1 MTMHVLVPIDDSP
14 QAMDALRL
22 ALDTFPTA
30 TITLLTVID
39 PIEAG
44 YRAESVLP
52 SYSETWYESK
62 QEAAEQRFEEARDVA
77 ADTDV
82 DLETVTEVG
91 RPSRL
96 IVEYAQEHDI
106 DHVVMGSH
114 GRSGVARVLLGS
126 VAEAVV
132 RRSPVP
138 VTIVR

>member
-1 MTMHVLVPIDDSP
+1 MTMHVLVPLDDSP

-62 QEAAEQRFEEARDVA
+62 QEAAEQRFEEARGLA

-96 IVEYAQEHDI
+96 IVEYAEEHDV